1 MFIVPVNVESKK
13 KANAG
18 NMSQMEEL
26 KLFVS
31 ERLQAAVSD
40 VCGAFE
46 KTLAGYEEQNSRL
59 KDENNRYRSLLDVVL
74 LSKLPQTKGH
84 AIKSTPAAASQ
95 VASDSSTV
103 RTAERTSSS
112 HVVHVNKSTP
122 SVATILVASDISSAQ
137 MAEKTSTALAGHV
150 NKSSPS
156 AATILVASDIC
167 SAQTAA
173 KTSTAHA
180 GHANKSTPTAD
191 ASLVASD
198 STYAQMTEKTS
209 CYSADTQCLFTSHA
223 NFFKLAANDN
233 CPLCLKSV
241 QATEKHLMK
250 RHYRFAVHFIEGD
263 TEKFVVP
270 CFCTEKAQGRSHW
283 HCPCCIK
290 IIHRK
295 SNFEAHL
302 SKQHADAIYIL
313 QQSQDAVSQAEF
325 QHPEL
330 IPKSE
335 SQVRGQS
342 LKVENDQDS
351 PVSII
356 YVDGFIQDMSDI
368 NCVQSSQGHPRP
380 LDTQPDSWVGKE
392 WQPAE
397 DGQDTNGELLTA
409 SSRLHTGNMAVLK
422 IQEQP
427 SLLRAIF
434 NVDPGEVRSLI
445 FKKEDVNIQD
455 NEKRTP
461 LHAASYLGDA
471 EIIEL
476 LILSGA
482 RVNAKDNKWL
492 TPLHRAV
499 ASCSE
504 DAVTVLLKHSADVNA
519 RDKNWQTPLH
529 VAASN
534 KAVRCAEALVPLLS
548 NVNVSDRAGRTALH
562 HAAFSGHVEMVKLLL
577 SRGANINAFDKKD
590 RRAIHWAAYMGHLE
604 VVKLLVASGAEV
616 DCKDKKAYTPLHAA
630 ASSGMSSTVHYLL
643 GLGVHVNEVNAY
655 GNTPLHLAC
664 YNGQDVVVS
673 ELIETGANVNQVN
686 ERGFSALHFASSSRQ
701 GALCQDMLLAHGAH
715 INMRS
720 KDGKTPL
727 HMAATHG
734 RFSCSQALI
743 QNGAEID
750 CEDKSRNTALHI
762 AARYGHELII
772 TALVKHGASTAN
784 RGIHGMFPLHLAAL
798 SGFSD
803 CCRKLLSSGF
813 DIDTPDD
820 FGRTCLHAA
829 AAGGNLECVNLLL
842 NIGADFNRKD
852 NFGRTPLHYASANCN
867 YQCVF
872 ALVGSGAGINEL
884 DQRGCCPLHYAA
896 AADTD
901 GKCVEYLLRN
911 DADPAVRDS
920 QGFSAV
926 HYASAYGRTL
936 CLELMASETPLDVL
950 METSG
955 TEILSDL
962 ESQAPVS
969 PLHLAAYHGHCGALE
984 VLLSS
989 LLEVDVRSPEG
1000 RTPLSLA
1007 CSTGHQECVSLLLH
1021 HGASPM
1027 THDYTHK
1034 KTAIHAAAMNG
1045 HPECLRLLMSNND
1058 QHINVDLRDTNGQ
1071 TPLMLAVL
1079 NGHTE
1084 CVYSLLSQGASV
1096 ENQDRWGRTAL
1107 HRGAVTGQEECV
1119 EALLQR
1125 GASVCVKDIRG
1136 RSPLHLAS
1144 ACGRVGALGALLQA
1158 TTTPHTDTHLTD
1170 NQGYTPLHW
1179 ACYNGYDACV
1189 EVLLDQEAF
1198 RKIKSNS
1205 FSPLHCAVMND
1216 NDGVAEMLIDCL
1228 GAAIINTTDSKGRTP
1243 LHAAAFSDH
1252 VECVSLL
1259 LSHGAQAN
1267 VVDTNTCTTP
1277 LMMAALN
1284 GQTNAVE
1291 MLVSCPKADMA
1302 LQDTNRNTALHL
1314 ACSKGHE
1321 TSALLIMEKISDRNL
1336 INCTNAALQTPL
1348 HVAAKKGLTVV
1359 VQELLGK
1366 GASVLAVDENGYT
1379 PALACAPNRDVADCL
1394 ALILNSMMPTSSIVT
1409 IADLPALSLAQ
1420 TVVNHHPTSNH
1431 ISKGVAFDALPP
1443 LRPDHASHCRPER
1456 PLSTV
1461 SADEEMNDSD
1471 SETY

>member
-1 MFIVPVNVESKK
+1 S
-13 KANAG
+13 
-18 NMSQMEEL
+18 
-26 KLFVS
+26 
-31 ERLQAAVSD
+31 
-40 VCGAFE
+40 AF
-46 KTLAGYEEQNSRL
+46 L
-59 KDENNRYRSLLDVVL
+59 
-74 LSKLPQTKGH
+74 
-84 AIKSTPAAASQ
+84 
-95 VASDSSTV
+95 
-103 RTAERTSSS
+103 
-112 HVVHVNKSTP
+112 
-122 SVATILVASDISSAQ
+122 
-137 MAEKTSTALAGHV
+137 
-150 NKSSPS
+150 
-156 AATILVASDIC
+156 
-167 SAQTAA
+167 
-173 KTSTAHA
+173 
-180 GHANKSTPTAD
+180 
-191 ASLVASD
+191 
-198 STYAQMTEKTS
+198 
-209 CYSADTQCLFTSHA
+209 
-223 NFFKLAANDN
+223 
-233 CPLCLKSV
+233 
-241 QATEKHLMK
+241 
-250 RHYRFAVHFIEGD
+250 
-263 TEKFVVP
+263 
-270 CFCTEKAQGRSHW
+270 
-283 HCPCCIK
+283 
-290 IIHRK
+290 RK
-295 SNFEAHL
+295 
-302 SKQHADAIYIL
+302 
-313 QQSQDAVSQAEF
+313 
-325 QHPEL
+325 
-330 IPKSE
+330 
-335 SQVRGQS
+335 
-342 LKVENDQDS
+342 
-351 PVSII
+351 
-356 YVDGFIQDMSDI
+356 
-368 NCVQSSQGHPRP
+368 
-380 LDTQPDSWVGKE
+380 
-392 WQPAE
+392 
-397 DGQDTNGELLTA
+397 
-409 SSRLHTGNMAVLK
+409 
-422 IQEQP
+422 P

-434 NVDPGEVRSLI
+434 NVDPEEVRALI

-461 LHAASYLGDA
+461 LHAAAYLGDA

-476 LILSGA
+476 LVLADNFHYVCNTLCWHLFISLTHTIVFIQGA

-504 DAVTVLLKHSADVNA
+504 DAVAVLLKHSADVNA

-590 RRAIHWAAYMGHLE
+590 RRAIHWAAYMGETALITKIKTYFIDPLGRLLLDGCTQMIVILWSFSVLMPHECVPNVLLLVICHLE
-604 VVKLLVASGAEV
+604 VVKLLVDSGAEV

-643 GLGVHVNEVNAY
+643 SLGVH
-655 GNTPLHLAC
+655 
-664 YNGQDVVVS
+664 
-673 ELIETGANVNQVN
+673 
-686 ERGFSALHFASSSRQ
+686 
-701 GALCQDMLLAHGAH
+701 
-715 INMRS
+715 S

-772 TALVKHGASTAN
+772 TALIKHGANTTQ
-784 RGIHGMFPLHLAAL
+784 RGVHGMFPLHLAAL
-798 SGFSD
+798 SGYSD

-813 DIDTPDD
+813 DIDTSDD

-829 AAGGNLECVNLLL
+829 AAGGNLECLNLLL
-842 NIGADFNRKD
+842 NIGADFNRRD

-872 ALVGSGAGINEL
+872 ALVGSGSSINEL
-884 DQRGCCPLHYAA
+884 DQRGCSPLHYAA

-901 GKCVEYLLRN
+901 GKCVEYMLRN
-911 DADPAVRDS
+911 NADSGVRDK
-920 QGFSAV
+920 QGYSAV

-955 TEILSDL
+955 TDILSGS
-962 ESQAPVS
+962 ETHAPIS

-989 LLEVDVRSPEG
+989 LLDVDVRSPEG
-1000 RTPLSLA
+1000 WTPLSLA
-1007 CSTGHQECVSLLLH
+1007 CASGHQECVSLLLH

-1027 THDYTHK
+1027 TRDYTHK

-1045 HPECLRLLMSNND
+1045 HPECLRLLMSSNT
-1058 QHINVDLRDTNGQ
+1058 QHINVDVQDTNGQ

-1084 CVYSLLSQGASV
+1084 CVYALLSQGASV
-1096 ENQDRWGRTAL
+1096 EKQDRWGRTAL

-1119 EALLQR
+1119 EALIQR

-1144 ACGRVGALGALLQA
+1144 ACGRVGALGALLQTSSTSQA
-1158 TTTPHTDTHLTD
+1158 NTHLTD

-1179 ACYNGYDACV
+1179 ACYNGTRIYESVWCMC
-1189 EVLLDQEAF
+1189 
-1198 RKIKSNS
+1198 SS
-1205 FSPLHCAVMND
+1205 MTD
-1216 NDGVAEMLIDCL
+1216 NEGVAEMLIDSL
-1228 GAAIINTTDSKGRTP
+1228 GTTIVNTTDSKGRTP

-1259 LSHGAQAN
+1259 LSHGAQVN
-1267 VVDTNTCTTP
+1267 VADTYTRRTP

-1291 MLVSCPKADMA
+1291 VLVSSAKANLA
-1302 LQDTNRNTALHL
+1302 LQDVDRNTALHL
-1314 ACSKGHE
+1314 VCSKGHE
-1321 TSALLIMEKISDRNL
+1321 TGALLVLEKISDRNL

-1348 HVAAKKGLTVV
+1348 HIAARKGLTVV
-1359 VQELLGK
+1359 VQELLAK

-1394 ALILNSMMPTSSIVT
+1394 ALILNSMMPTSPMVT
-1409 IADLPALSLAQ
+1409 IAALPALSLTQ
-1420 TVVNHHPTSNH
+1420 TVINHRPTSNH
-1431 ISKGVAFDALPP
+1431 ISKGVAFGAPPP
-1443 LRPDHASHCRPER
+1443 LRPDHASYCRPER
-1456 PLSTV
+1456 PLSSV
-1461 SADEEMNDSD
+1461 SVDDELNDSD

>member
-1 MFIVPVNVESKK
+1 
-13 KANAG
+13 
-18 NMSQMEEL
+18 MSRIADL
-26 KLFVS
+26 KEFVS
-31 ERLQAAVSD
+31 ERLHAAASEIL
-40 VCGAFE
+40 GAIE
-46 KTLAGYEEQNSRL
+46 KTIGDYEVQASRL
-59 KDENNRYRSLLDVVL
+59 KEENDRHRSVLDIIL
-74 LSKLPQTKGH
+74 KSKLPQTEGR
-84 AIKSTPAAASQ
+84 TLAAAGPG
-95 VASDSSTV
+95 ASV
-103 RTAERTSSS
+103 SSS
-112 HVVHVNKSTP
+112 IHK
-122 SVATILVASDISSAQ
+122 ARGASCQSSDLQ
-137 MAEKTSTALAGHV
+137 CVFTSRTNFL
-150 NKSSPS
+150 KF
-156 AATILVASDIC
+156 
-167 SAQTAA
+167 AA
-173 KTSTAHA
+173 K
-180 GHANKSTPTAD
+180 
-191 ASLVASD
+191 D
-198 STYAQMTEKTS
+198 S
-209 CYSADTQCLFTSHA
+209 
-223 NFFKLAANDN
+223 
-233 CPLCLKSV
+233 CPYCRRRI
-241 QATEKHLMK
+241 QATETHLMR
-250 RHYRFAVHFIEGD
+250 RHYLFAVHFTEEG

-270 CFCTEKAQGRSHW
+270 CMCKDRIQGRSHW
-283 HCPCCIK
+283 HCPYCKK
-290 IIHRK
+290 IIYRK
-295 SNFEAHL
+295 CNFEGHI
-302 SKQHADAIYIL
+302 SKQHGFTIL
-313 QQSQDAVSQAEF
+313 QQNQDAEIDQPSVFEEEVPLSPEPWCQHELGSLDQEGQKASLLLQVKTEQEEETWRQGMPEEHVSHLEF
-325 QHPEL
+325 QHSQQLQIKSEL
-330 IPKSE
+330 IQQGD
-335 SQVRGQS
+335 SQVGEQS
-342 LKVENDQDS
+342 PEADHSQDS
-351 PVSII
+351 AFNII
-356 YVDGFIQDMSDI
+356 CVDSFIQDISEI
-368 NCVQSSQGHPRP
+368 NQSSIGPP
-380 LDTQPDSWVGKE
+380 LPNSSSPLESQPDGGVGE
-392 WQPAE
+392 IWQPARDSPAE
-397 DGQDTNGELLTA
+397 NGSSSKTEESKKNHTPC
-409 SSRLHTGNMAVLK
+409 SRLTVLNSKRKRHAQRSLPPMSFNMKKSKPLSASQNPTVTLGRVAASFWFCTRNMAVLK
-422 IQEQP
+422 IQDQP

-434 NVDPGEVRSLI
+434 NVDPDEVRSLI

-461 LHAASYLGDA
+461 LHAAAYLGDA

-504 DAVTVLLKHSADVNA
+504 NAVAVLLKHSADVNA

-616 DCKDKKAYTPLHAA
+616 DCKDKKAYTELHAA

-643 GLGVHVNEVNAY
+643 SLGVHVNEVNAY

-673 ELIETGANVNQVN
+673 ELIEAGANVNQVN

-701 GALCQDMLLAHGAH
+701 GALCQELLLAHGAH

-772 TALVKHGASTAN
+772 TALIKHGACTAKK
-784 RGIHGMFPLHLAAL
+784 GIHGMFPLHLAAL

-829 AAGGNLECVNLLL
+829 AAGGNLECLNLLL

-872 ALVGSGAGINEL
+872 ALVGSGASINEL
-884 DQRGCCPLHYAA
+884 DQRGCSPLHYAA

-911 DADPAVRDS
+911 DADPAVRDK
-920 QGFSAV
+920 QGYSAV

-955 TEILSDL
+955 TDILSDS
-962 ESQAPVS
+962 ENQAPVS

-989 LLEVDVRSPEG
+989 LLDVDVRSPEG

-1007 CSTGHQECVSLLLH
+1007 CSRGHQECVSLLLH

-1058 QHINVDLRDTNGQ
+1058 QRINVDVQDTNGQ

-1107 HRGAVTGQEECV
+1107 HRG
-1119 EALLQR
+1119 
-1125 GASVCVKDIRG
+1125 
-1136 RSPLHLAS
+1136 
-1144 ACGRVGALGALLQA
+1144 
-1158 TTTPHTDTHLTD
+1158 
-1170 NQGYTPLHW
+1170 
-1179 ACYNGYDACV
+1179 
-1189 EVLLDQEAF
+1189 
-1198 RKIKSNS
+1198 
-1205 FSPLHCAVMND
+1205 
-1216 NDGVAEMLIDCL
+1216 
-1228 GAAIINTTDSKGRTP
+1228 
-1243 LHAAAFSDH
+1243 
-1252 VECVSLL
+1252 
-1259 LSHGAQAN
+1259 
-1267 VVDTNTCTTP
+1267 
-1277 LMMAALN
+1277 
-1284 GQTNAVE
+1284 
-1291 MLVSCPKADMA
+1291 
-1302 LQDTNRNTALHL
+1302 
-1314 ACSKGHE
+1314 
-1321 TSALLIMEKISDRNL
+1321 
-1336 INCTNAALQTPL
+1336 
-1348 HVAAKKGLTVV
+1348 
-1359 VQELLGK
+1359 
-1366 GASVLAVDENGYT
+1366 
-1379 PALACAPNRDVADCL
+1379 
-1394 ALILNSMMPTSSIVT
+1394 
-1409 IADLPALSLAQ
+1409 
-1420 TVVNHHPTSNH
+1420 
-1431 ISKGVAFDALPP
+1431 
-1443 LRPDHASHCRPER
+1443 
-1456 PLSTV
+1456 
-1461 SADEEMNDSD
+1461 
-1471 SETY
+1471 

>member
-1 MFIVPVNVESKK
+1 MYFIH
-13 KANAG
+13 
-18 NMSQMEEL
+18 
-26 KLFVS
+26 FY
-31 ERLQAAVSD
+31 
-40 VCGAFE
+40 F
-46 KTLAGYEEQNSRL
+46 
-59 KDENNRYRSLLDVVL
+59 
-74 LSKLPQTKGH
+74 
-84 AIKSTPAAASQ
+84 
-95 VASDSSTV
+95 
-103 RTAERTSSS
+103 
-112 HVVHVNKSTP
+112 
-122 SVATILVASDISSAQ
+122 ILY
-137 MAEKTSTALAGHV
+137 L
-150 NKSSPS
+150 
-156 AATILVASDIC
+156 
-167 SAQTAA
+167 
-173 KTSTAHA
+173 
-180 GHANKSTPTAD
+180 
-191 ASLVASD
+191 
-198 STYAQMTEKTS
+198 
-209 CYSADTQCLFTSHA
+209 
-223 NFFKLAANDN
+223 
-233 CPLCLKSV
+233 
-241 QATEKHLMK
+241 
-250 RHYRFAVHFIEGD
+250 HFIY
-263 TEKFVVP
+263 F
-270 CFCTEKAQGRSHW
+270 
-283 HCPCCIK
+283 
-290 IIHRK
+290 
-295 SNFEAHL
+295 L
-302 SKQHADAIYIL
+302 LQH
-313 QQSQDAVSQAEF
+313 
-325 QHPEL
+325 
-330 IPKSE
+330 
-335 SQVRGQS
+335 
-342 LKVENDQDS
+342 N
-351 PVSII
+351 
-356 YVDGFIQDMSDI
+356 
-368 NCVQSSQGHPRP
+368 
-380 LDTQPDSWVGKE
+380 
-392 WQPAE
+392 
-397 DGQDTNGELLTA
+397 
-409 SSRLHTGNMAVLK
+409 
-422 IQEQP
+422 P

-434 NVDPGEVRSLI
+434 NVDPDEVRALI

-461 LHAASYLGDA
+461 LHAAAYLGDA

-504 DAVTVLLKHSADVNA
+504 DAVAVLLKHSADVNA

-604 VVKLLVASGAEV
+604 VVKFLVASGAEV

-643 GLGVHVNEVNAY
+643 SLGVNVNEANAY

-664 YNGQDVVVS
+664 YNGQDVVVG
-673 ELIETGANVNQVN
+673 ELIKAGASVNQVN

-701 GALCQDMLLAHGAH
+701 GALCQELLLAHGAH
-715 INMRS
+715 INLQS

-762 AARYGHELII
+762 SARYGHELII
-772 TALVKHGASTAN
+772 TALIKHGANTAK

-813 DIDTPDD
+813 VIDTPDD

-829 AAGGNLECVNLLL
+829 AAGG
-842 NIGADFNRKD
+842 A
-852 NFGRTPLHYASANCN
+852 PLHYASANCN

-872 ALVGSGAGINEL
+872 ALVGSGASINEL
-884 DQRGCCPLHYAA
+884 DKRGCSPLHYAA
-896 AADTD
+896 AADID

-911 DADPAVRDS
+911 DADPGVRDK
-920 QGFSAV
+920 QGYSAV

-936 CLELMASETPLDVL
+936 CLELVCTAL

-955 TEILSDL
+955 TDMLSDS
-962 ESQAPVS
+962 ESHAPIS

-989 LLEVDVRSPEG
+989 LLDVDVRSPEG
-1000 RTPLSLA
+1000 CTPLILA
-1007 CSTGHQECVSLLLH
+1007 CSRGHQECVSLLLH

-1027 THDYTHK
+1027 TRDYIHK
-1034 KTAIHAAAMNG
+1034 QTAIHTAAMNG
-1045 HPECLRLLMSNND
+1045 HPECLLCACA
-1058 QHINVDLRDTNGQ
+1058 T
-1071 TPLMLAVL
+1071 VL
-1079 NGHTE
+1079 CDSTDHLNILTE
-1084 CVYSLLSQGASV
+1084 LCLISTLI
-1096 ENQDRWGRTAL
+1096 RTA
-1107 HRGAVTGQEECV
+1107 GAVTGQEECV

-1125 GASVCVKDIRG
+1125 GASVSVKDIRG

-1144 ACGRVGALGALLQA
+1144 ASGRVGALGALLQA
-1158 TTTPHTDTHLTD
+1158 TNTSHSHTNLTD
-1170 NQGYTPLHW
+1170 SKGYTPL
-1179 ACYNGYDACV
+1179 
-1189 EVLLDQEAF
+1189 
-1198 RKIKSNS
+1198 
-1205 FSPLHCAVMND
+1205 
-1216 NDGVAEMLIDCL
+1216 
-1228 GAAIINTTDSKGRTP
+1228 TP

-1267 VVDTNTCTTP
+1267 VVDTHMHRTP

-1291 MLVSCPKADMA
+1291 VMASVAKADLA
-1302 LQDTNRNTALHL
+1302 LQDADRNTALHL

-1321 TSALLIMEKISDRNL
+1321 TSALLILEKISDRNL

-1348 HVAAKKGLTVV
+1348 HVAARKGLTVV
-1359 VQELLGK
+1359 VQELLVK

-1394 ALILNSMMPTSSIVT
+1394 ALILNSMMPTSPMVT
-1409 IADLPALSLAQ
+1409 IAALPTLSLTQ
-1420 TVVNHHPTSNH
+1420 TVINHHPISNH
-1431 ISKGVAFDALPP
+1431 ISKGVAFDTPAP
-1443 LRPDHASHCRPER
+1443 LRPDHASYCRPER
-1456 PLSTV
+1456 PLSSV
-1461 SADEEMNDSD
+1461 SGDDEMNDSD